1 MTPMKTAP
9 STRNWKSAPVTLS
22 PEMRRVRDLA
32 LAEQK
37 PQHSMSTT
45 VGYVNH
51 LGVKG

>member
-1 MTPMKTAP
+1 MTPLKTAP
-9 STRNWKSAPVTLS
+9 YARNWRSAPVALS

-37 PQHSMSTT
+37 PQQSMSSP

-51 LGVKG
+51 VGVK

>member
-1 MTPMKTAP
+1 MMPLKAAP
-9 STRNWKSAPVTLS
+9 YTRNWKSAPVTLS

-37 PQHSMSTT
+37 PQHSMSST

-51 LGVKG
+51 VGVK

>member
-1 MTPMKTAP
+1 MIQLKTAP

-37 PQHSMSTT
+37 PQHSMSST
-45 VGYVNH
+45 VGYVDH
-51 LGVKG
+51 VGVK